1 MNPFDFEL
9 FDIKQSLSIVL
20 CIWVQYQIREGAK
33 HGASPPLAQW
43 AGGPGLIAKFLL
55 EASSVERIINRD
67 TEK

>member
-33 HGASPPLAQW
+33 HGASPPSRNGR
-43 AGGPGLIAKFLL
+43 AGRG
-55 EASSVERIINRD
+55 
-67 TEK
+67 